1 MNKVIL
7 NEESIISI
15 SDLHKE
21 LKEQLGLPDY
31 YGENLDA
38 LWDCLTSWV
47 NMPLVIEWKHV
58 EKSRVYLGDQ
68 ASAYLQ
74 LFREAEEELD
84 GFQFK
89 TDESSQQTAGL
100 SAARSCSICRNERAL
115 EQYAR
120 LFLRNSDRLFVV
132 PLLSIKLA
140 ADRSESADSVKKRLV
155 KNSDKFPVF
164 HLFFRDTA
172 FRMFCEVVF

>member
-7 NEESIISI
+7 NGESILSI

-21 LKEQLGLPDY
+21 LKKQLGLPDY

-38 LWDCLTSWV
+38 LWDCLTGWV

-58 EKSRVYLGDQ
+58 EKSRVYLGDK

-89 TDESSQQTAGL
+89 TDES
-100 SAARSCSICRNERAL
+100 
-115 EQYAR
+115 
-120 LFLRNSDRLFVV
+120 
-132 PLLSIKLA
+132 
-140 ADRSESADSVKKRLV
+140 
-155 KNSDKFPVF
+155 
-164 HLFFRDTA
+164 
-172 FRMFCEVVF
+172 